1 DVALR
6 KTHRRQAASHCSPW
20 LQQAMDIT
28 LSASMGMIG
37 ERDITLIVPTL
48 QRGKAAQDAP
58 RPLSGMTQL
67 HVLHAHP

>member
-1 DVALR
+1 
-6 KTHRRQAASHCSPW
+6 
-20 LQQAMDIT
+20 MDIT